1 MPARL
6 PVAYRA
12 SGNIEGRPG
21 HRRPALRNEF
31 RVPGPRRERASA
43 RDLGHLKR
51 LFPYARRYAWALGGS
66 LAGLLVTRLLDAV
79 VPQFLKIAID
89 SLADDAI
96 EPNLAVPALAI
107 LGIVAARFLVYVL
120 SRRVLR
126 RISIS
131 ICYDLRKRFFNAV
144 QYQGPGFF
152 NRFGTGDLMS
162 RAVNDIGMVRMVV
175 SFGWVTVMLF
185 GFTLAAGLYFMIDMS
200 PELTAW
206 VVLPLPVVALTAFFM
221 ARGMFPYFRD
231 RQEAM
236 ADVTS
241 FTQEN
246 LNGIRTIQAMAQEEH
261 EIARFRRVGTRY
273 AQKVY
278 RATRY
283 QGFMNLAMAVLIPI
297 SPIIILFHGGS
308 LVLAGSLSVGEFT
321 AFSAYLLMVSGSIT
335 AIGWSLSLFT
345 AAAAGTQRIFEVL
358 DTPREVTD
366 AATGQLQAEPS
377 AGEREG
383 LAPREIARGELSFA
397 GLRYGHP
404 GAARPAIDG
413 IDLTVAAGETVA
425 LLGRVGSG
433 KSTLLKAAVRLLD
446 TPRGM
451 VFLDGRDVCDLP
463 LARLREA
470 ITLVPQ
476 DPFLF
481 STSLRENLTYDAPGR
496 ADDVIVRAA
505 EAAGLLDTLRE
516 LADGLDT
523 PVGERGVTLSGGQK
537 QRATLARG
545 LIRNAPVLLL
555 DDCFSSVDTETE
567 ERILQHLQR
576 LRGGRTTLL
585 VSHRVSTARHADRI
599 YVIDNGHVLESG
611 THAELLARG
620 GYYAD
625 LEAVQSN
632 QDRDRARKSRLLH
645 DLEVDAPV
653 LASAAGGDR

>member
-1 MPARL
+1 M
-6 PVAYRA
+6 
-12 SGNIEGRPG
+12 GRP
-21 HRRPALRNEF
+21 PNAVAALRDEF

-43 RDLGHLKR
+43 RHLGHLTR
-51 LFPYARRYAWALGGS
+51 LFPYARRYGWVLGAA
-66 LAGLLVTRLLDAV
+66 LAGLLVTRLLDAF

-96 EPNLAVPALAI
+96 APNLVGPALAI
-107 LGIVAARFLVYVL
+107 LGIVAARFVVYVV
-120 SRRVLR
+120 SRRALR

-131 ICYDLRKRFFNAV
+131 ICYDLRKRFFNHV
-144 QYQGPGFF
+144 QYQGPAFF

-162 RAVNDIGMVRMVV
+162 RAVNDIRMIRMVV
-175 SFGWVTVMLF
+175 SFGWVTVVLF
-185 GFTLAAGLYFMIDMS
+185 AFTLAAGLYFMIDMS

-283 QGFMNLAMAVLIPI
+283 QGFMNLAMSVLIPI

-308 LVLAGSLSVGEFT
+308 LVLAGTLTVGEFT
-321 AFSAYLLMVSGSIT
+321 AFSAYLMMVSGSIT
-335 AIGWSLSLFT
+335 SIGWSLSLFT

-358 DTPREVTD
+358 DTPREVAD
-366 AATGQLQAEPS
+366 QAS
-377 AGEREG
+377 ADVPAEV
-383 LAPREIARGELSFA
+383 RGALSF
-397 GLRYGHP
+397 GDFRYRHP
-404 GAARPAIDG
+404 GAARPTIDG
-413 IDLTVAAGETVA
+413 IDLEVAAGETVA

-451 VFLDGRDVCDLP
+451 VFLDGKDVCELP
-463 LARLREA
+463 LARLREVV
-470 ITLVPQ
+470 TLVPQ

-481 STSLRENLTYDAPGR
+481 STSLRDNLTYDAPGR
-496 ADDVIVRAA
+496 ADDIILRAA
-505 EAAGLLDTLRE
+505 EAAGLGDTLRE
-516 LADGLDT
+516 LGDGLDT
-523 PVGERGVTLSGGQK
+523 EVGERGITLSGGQK

-567 ERILQHLQR
+567 ERILQHLRR

-599 YVIDNGHVLESG
+599 YIIDNGHVLESG
-611 THAELLARG
+611 THAELLAAG

-645 DLEVDAPV
+645 DLEADAPA
-653 LASAAGGDR
+653 LAAAGGDA

>member
-1 MPARL
+1 
-6 PVAYRA
+6 
-12 SGNIEGRPG
+12 
-21 HRRPALRNEF
+21 
-31 RVPGPRRERASA
+31 
-43 RDLGHLKR
+43 
-51 LFPYARRYAWALGGS
+51 
-66 LAGLLVTRLLDAV
+66 
-79 VPQFLKIAID
+79 
-89 SLADDAI
+89 
-96 EPNLAVPALAI
+96 
-107 LGIVAARFLVYVL
+107 
-120 SRRVLR
+120 
-126 RISIS
+126 
-131 ICYDLRKRFFNAV
+131 
-144 QYQGPGFF
+144 
-152 NRFGTGDLMS
+152 
-162 RAVNDIGMVRMVV
+162 
-175 SFGWVTVMLF
+175 MLF

-206 VVLPLPVVALTAFFM
+206 VVLPLPAVALTAFFM

-283 QGFMNLAMAVLIPI
+283 QGFMNLAMSVLIPI

-308 LVLAGSLSVGEFT
+308 LVLDGALTVGEFT
-321 AFSAYLLMVSGSIT
+321 AFSASLMMVSGSIT
-335 AIGWSLSLFT
+335 SIGWSLSLFT

-358 DTPREVTD
+358 DTPREVAD
-366 AATGQLQAEPS
+366 VAEAEAAAEIR
-377 AGEREG
+377 G
-383 LAPREIARGELSFA
+383 EIAFA
-397 GLRYGHP
+397 DFRYGHP
-404 GAARPAIDG
+404 GAARPTIDG
-413 IDLTVAAGETVA
+413 IDLEVRAGETVA

-446 TPRGM
+446 TPPGM

-481 STSLRENLTYDAPGR
+481 STTLRDNLTYDAPGR

-505 EAAGLLDTLRE
+505 EAAGLGDTLRE
-516 LADGLDT
+516 LAGGLDT
-523 PVGERGVTLSGGQK
+523 EVGERGITLSGGQK

-567 ERILQHLQR
+567 DRILQHLER
-576 LRGGRTTLL
+576 VRSGRTTLL

-599 YVIDNGHVLESG
+599 YVLDNGHVLESG

-625 LEAVQSN
+625 LEAIQSN

-645 DLEVDAPV
+645 DLEADAPA
-653 LASAAGGDR
+653 LASAIGADG

>member
-1 MPARL
+1 MRD
-6 PVAYRA
+6 
-12 SGNIEGRPG
+12 
-21 HRRPALRNEF
+21 EF
-31 RVPGPRRERASA
+31 RVPGPRRDRGSA
-43 RDLGHLKR
+43 RHLGHLKR
-51 LFPYARRYAWALGGS
+51 LLPYGRRYAWVLGGA
-66 LAGLLVTRLLDAV
+66 LAGLLVTRLLDAL
-79 VPQFLKIAID
+79 VPQALKIAID
-89 SLADDAI
+89 SLADDGI
-96 EPNLAVPALAI
+96 EPSLAGPALAI
-107 LGIVAARFLVYVL
+107 LGIVAARFLIYVVA
-120 SRRVLR
+120 RRTLR

-131 ICYDLRKRFFNAV
+131 ICYDLRKRFFNHV
-144 QYQGPGFF
+144 QYQGPAFF

-162 RAVNDIGMVRMVV
+162 RAVNDIRMIRMVV
-175 SFGWVTVMLF
+175 SFGWVTVILF

-206 VVLPLPVVALTAFFM
+206 VVLPLPFVALTAFFM
-221 ARGMFPYFRD
+221 ARGMFPYFRE

-261 EIARFRRVGTRY
+261 EVARFRRVGTRY

-283 QGFMNLAMAVLIPI
+283 QGFMNLAMSLLIPI

-308 LVLAGSLSVGEFT
+308 LVLGGALSVGEFT
-321 AFSAYLLMVSGSIT
+321 AFSAYLMMVSGSIT
-335 AIGWSLSLFT
+335 SIGWSLSLFT

-358 DTPREVTD
+358 DTPREVAD
-366 AATGQLQAEPS
+366 AVDDGTPVEV
-377 AGEREG
+377 
-383 LAPREIARGELSFA
+383 RGELSFA
-397 GLRYGHP
+397 DFRYAHP
-404 GAARPAIDG
+404 GAARPTIDG
-413 IDLTVAAGETVA
+413 VDLEVRAGETVA

-433 KSTLLKAAVRLLD
+433 KSTLLRAAVRLLD

-451 VFLDGRDVCDLP
+451 VFLDGGDVCDLP

-481 STSLRENLTYDAPGR
+481 STTLRDNLTYDAPGR
-496 ADDVIVRAA
+496 PDDVILQAA
-505 EAAGLLDTLRE
+505 ESAGLGDTVRE
-516 LADGLDT
+516 LTEGLGT
-523 PVGERGVTLSGGQK
+523 EVGERGITLSGGQK

-567 ERILQHLQR
+567 DRILQHLQR
-576 LRGGRTTLL
+576 VRGGRTTLL

-599 YVIDNGHVLESG
+599 YVLDNGHVLESG

-645 DLEVDAPV
+645 DLEAEAPA
-653 LASAAGGDR
+653 LASVAGGDG

>member
-1 MPARL
+1 M
-6 PVAYRA
+6 
-12 SGNIEGRPG
+12 
-21 HRRPALRNEF
+21 RNEF

-89 SLADDAI
+89 SLADEAI

-162 RAVNDIGMVRMVV
+162 RAVNDLGMVRMVV

-366 AATGQLQAEPS
+366 AATDGVE
-377 AGEREG
+377 EEV
-383 LAPREIARGELSFA
+383 RGELSFS

-451 VFLDGRDVCDLP
+451 VFLDGSDVCDLP

-481 STSLRENLTYDAPGR
+481 STTLRENLTYDTPGR
-496 ADDVIVRAA
+496 ADDLIVRAA
-505 EAAGLLDTLRE
+505 EAAGLADTLRE

-523 PVGERGVTLSGGQK
+523 LVGERGVTLSGGQK

-576 LRGGRTTLL
+576 LRGRRTTLL

-632 QDRDRARKSRLLH
+632 QDQDRARKSRLLH
-645 DLEVDAPV
+645 DLEADAPV
-653 LASAAGGDR
+653 FASAAGGDR